1 MSSAPPTQPEARA
14 RLSWLEPIERR
25 LARTENLLGG
35 LAIAALAACG
45 ILICID
51 VALRYVVNRPIPGGN
66 EIIEYALVYI
76 TFLGASWAVPR
87 GAHIDIDV
95 CVQAMPKFWQR
106 VCAFLSNLIALG
118 VALVLTVFGAEVTWV
133 SFIRGALKPTMLQ
146 VPTWIVLVIIPI
158 GSAVLAVRFLREV
171 IVCGDAI
178 VTGRDIE
185 RGSGHSPPTVD

>member
-1 MSSAPPTQPEARA
+1 MASASQPGTT
-14 RLSWLEPIERR
+14 LSWLRPIERR
-25 LARTENLLGG
+25 LSQVEDAFGG
-35 LAIAALAACG
+35 LAVLALAACG

-51 VALRYVVNRPIPGGN
+51 VGLRYVFNRPVVGGN

-106 VCAFLSNLIALG
+106 ICAFLSNLISLG

-133 SFIRGALKPTMLQ
+133 AFMRGAFKPTVLQ
-146 VPTWIVLVIIPI
+146 FPTWIVLLIIPI

-171 IVCGDAI
+171 IVYGDAI
-178 VTGRDIE
+178 ANGRDVE
-185 RGSGHSPPTVD
+185 RGGHPPPTVD